1 MQELAGRGYGPGM
14 ARSPIDDV
22 AEVVKD
28 AAYVSVGLGLI
39 AFQRLQVRRN
49 ELSKALSG
57 QGDQVTGA
65 LGVVSS
71 LVGERLKLVEE
82 RVGAVLDRR

>member
-1 MQELAGRGYGPGM
+1 L

-22 AEVVKD
+22 TSTAKD

-49 ELSKALSG
+49 ELHKAISG
-57 QGDQVTGA
+57 QADEAKGA
-65 LGVVSS
+65 LDLVSA
-71 LVGERLKLVEE
+71 LVGDRVKVLEERL
-82 RVGAVLDRR
+82 GAALEHR